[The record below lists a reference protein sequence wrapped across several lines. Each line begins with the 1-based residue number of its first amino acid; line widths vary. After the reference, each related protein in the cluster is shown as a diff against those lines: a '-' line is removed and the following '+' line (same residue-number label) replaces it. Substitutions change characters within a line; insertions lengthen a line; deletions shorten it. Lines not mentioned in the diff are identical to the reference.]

1 MDVLRSDCGV
11 AELMEAAVGARRW
24 AAALNSMETALCPA
38 GGAVDS
44 GSGGGVGNMT
54 SVDKTRL
61 ERNVTWG
68 EFLLFFLPSAG
79 RADDAYNAGL
89 IFRGGGT
96 GGGDGGDV
104 YIDPSGPMPLQS
116 ATSSAANATAY
127 TGSSR
132 DAATSGCRRSGAFGA
147 VTEDA
152 VAMLRMV
159 VPPHWTAGGG
169 TRMGS
174 AGSVA
179 VVEGGGGGGGGGE
192 SEKGLAALSVGQLRR
207 EVLRLARERAFLLVL
222 VREDGRLGRTRAEA
236 VHDQYRHELR
246 ELHARIG

>member
-1 MDVLRSDCGV
+1 
-11 AELMEAAVGARRW
+11 MEAAVGARRW

-44 GSGGGVGNMT
+44 GSGGSGGDVT
-54 SVDKTRL
+54 RVDKTRL

-89 IFRGGGT
+89 IFRGGETGGR
-96 GGGDGGDV
+96 GGGDDV

-116 ATSSAANATAY
+116 ATSSAANVTAY

-132 DAATSGCRRSGAFGA
+132 DAATSGGRQSGAFGA

-152 VAMLRMV
+152 AAMLRMV

-169 TRMGS
+169 MRTGS
-174 AGSVA
+174 AGSA
-179 VVEGGGGGGGGGE
+179 PVVEGGGGGGGGGE
-192 SEKGLAALSVGQLRR
+192 SERGLAALSVGQLRR